1 MKIYNSLEKFSSSVE
16 DVEKVAEPISKDKV
30 KAQVKFVVKD
40 DSVSFIIGR
49 KGNFTSFLR
58 DELRV
63 HMQCYSDKN
72 NRALKYDENIV
83 KLTGSL
89 QDITDAVFELIKRI
103 EEYYKQLD
111 KNFKKYPLAL
121 LIPAN
126 LVTKI
131 IGAGGCMI
139 KEIS

>member
-1 MKIYNSLEKFSSSVE
+1 MNQRSVSLKGSPKYVGIACMKIYNSLEKFSSSID

-49 KGNFTSFLR
+49 KGSFTSFLKE
-58 DELRV
+58 ELRV

-83 KLTGSL
+83 VRSL
-89 QDITDAVFELIKRI
+89 FLFN
-103 EEYYKQLD
+103 
-111 KNFKKYPLAL
+111 NFH
-121 LIPAN
+121 
-126 LVTKI
+126 
-131 IGAGGCMI
+131 
-139 KEIS
+139 